1 MLLGKG
7 GVRVPVMDRVRGSE
21 WKGKWGG
28 EMRKVRIKGEHRGG
42 GGGVHA
48 RRERKENSENVQE
61 FPLNRSHTGYIFYQ
75 RRRTILFFNY
85 FPVLESLRV
94 RDRHFD

>member
-7 GVRVPVMDRVRGSE
+7 GVRVTVMDRVRGSE
-21 WKGKWGG
+21 GNGNGG
-28 EMRKVRIKGEHRGG
+28 EMRKVRRNGEHR

-61 FPLNRSHTGYIFYQ
+61 FPFNRSHTGYICL
-75 RRRTILFFNY
+75 LFIKGGELLSF
-85 FPVLESLRV
+85 F
-94 RDRHFD
+94 

>member
-7 GVRVPVMDRVRGSE
+7 GVRVTVMDRVRGSE
-21 WKGKWGG
+21 GNGNGG
-28 EMRKVRIKGEHRGG
+28 EMRKVRRNGEHR

-61 FPLNRSHTGYIFYQ
+61 FSHTGYICLFL
-75 RRRTILFFNY
+75 IKGGKLLFFLT
-85 FPVLESLRV
+85 VLE
-94 RDRHFD
+94 

>member
-7 GVRVPVMDRVRGSE
+7 GVRVMVMGHVSG
-21 WKGKWGG
+21 GNGNGNGG
-28 EMRKVRIKGEHRGG
+28 ETGKMRIKGEHR

-61 FPLNRSHTGYIFYQ
+61 FPLNRSHTGYFCFLIEGGEFF
-75 RRRTILFFNY
+75 LFFKQ
-85 FPVLESLRV
+85 FHCFRMTESQ
-94 RDRHFD
+94 